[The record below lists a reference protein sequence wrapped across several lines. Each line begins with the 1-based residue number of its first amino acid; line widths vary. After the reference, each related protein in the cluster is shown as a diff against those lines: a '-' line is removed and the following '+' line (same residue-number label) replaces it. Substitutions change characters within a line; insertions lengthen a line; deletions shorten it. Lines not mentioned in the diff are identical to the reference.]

1 MPLVVGSAGESKS
14 LFDAV
19 VSSSGFDGD
28 GFLLKRSWCDLRSV
42 IEPVFLLSVGISI
55 ELT

>member
-19 VSSSGFDGD
+19 VSYSGFDGD
-28 GFLLKRSWCDLRSV
+28 GFLLKGSWCDLRSV